1 MGWSSPL
8 LLGDNYTAS
17 AAEMADS
24 STKGIIRVL
33 NYSSIREE
41 IWSPLHEIA
50 NLVEK
55 LEFPTTFVNPRLLHN
70 RFSCRHA
77 TLLPPH
83 PRAFLLLPGDFSFLV
98 YLHAYSSIAYRLASK
113 GSCERYISDNINYTN
128 ELENQKS
135 KLWVGRLTNCKLNQ

>member
-1 MGWSSPL
+1 
-8 LLGDNYTAS
+8 
-17 AAEMADS
+17 MADG

-55 LEFPTTFVNPRLLHN
+55 LEFLTTFVNPRLLHN

-77 TLLPPH
+77 TLFPPH

-98 YLHAYSSIAYRLASK
+98 YLHAYSSISYRLALKKIVNVTSAIILAIQMNWK
-113 GSCERYISDNINYTN
+113 TK
-128 ELENQKS
+128 NQNFE
-135 KLWVGRLTNCKLNQ
+135 WEG